1 MYKNLNIS
9 IAFLLLLVILLYLK
23 SAFFDFVRF
32 DDGLYI
38 FNNFRIKNFNL
49 ENALWFFTN
58 FEWGHYFPVT
68 MLSYGFQTSLWGVN
82 APPMHSLN
90 IILHA
95 VNCWLVYRLLVKLE
109 LKPFTILFVTALF
122 GLHPIQIES
131 VVWIGTRG
139 GILSALFSLLA
150 LNSYLSYTNSKKNI
164 TLIAT
169 LAWFLFALMSKSSA
183 LTLPLIFFGL
193 DYYKNRKIERNLLLE
208 KVPFLT
214 LSFIFGLIAM
224 LAAKELGTIGG
235 DAPKLILEGGVLN
248 RIFTIIYSYTF
259 YFNFSILPF
268 NQTAMH
274 YNPETIDG
282 LLPIKYYL
290 SFLPFSVV
298 VGYLLIKKQYTQLT
312 ILSLLFYTFSILLV
326 INLVP
331 LGGTIVSERYAY
343 FTVIA
348 TFLLISIFLESI
360 LPKKILSPLSLAILL
375 GFSITT
381 FIKIDVWKNTYN
393 LFENIYTVSPNTGH
407 AINGFANEVSNKG
420 EYQRALDLHNKILS
434 KSFSSK
440 YFADAASV
448 YSKMD
453 STEQAL
459 NFFNSAI
466 IMSPDESTNY
476 FKRAYV
482 KKQIGSIQ
490 EAVQDLNIAIRL
502 DPMNY
507 MARELRADIKLHLG
521 DIGNACSDWS
531 FLISKGNNKLEKYHD
546 KYCVEIAEQTQAP
559 LNKVEDEFGN
569 IRLETL
575 KDTLNGDSVTFLVQ
589 YYKDGII
596 SEKGVLKNGKYN
608 GMVFWYYPSGQ
619 LLRKGIYND
628 VFPYGKWFE
637 FYEDGT
643 LMAEYNHLSGV
654 KHGTYKYYY
663 EDGRLWTEKKYEN
676 GKLKDIVTI
685 LNTTGALLNKGS
697 FTDGN
702 GSLKIYDKNGTQIQ
716 LATYEE
722 GTLVKFEQIN
732 KE

>member
-224 LAAKELGTIGG
+224 LAAKGLGTIGG

-298 VGYLLIKKQYTQLT
+298 VGYLLIKKQHTQLT

-381 FIKIDVWKNTYN
+381 FIKIDVWKSTYN

-531 FLISKGNNKLEKYHD
+531 FLISRGNKVLKKYHS
-546 KYCVEIAEQTQAP
+546 KYCIKVSDETQITKSEVKDENGTVR
-559 LNKVEDEFGN
+559 LNT
-569 IRLETL
+569 IT
-575 KDTLNGDSVTFLVQ
+575 DTLNGDSVIYLVQ
-589 YYKDGII
+589 YYENGNI
-596 SEKGVLKNGKYN
+596 SEKGVIANGKYS
-608 GMVFWYYPSGQ
+608 GDIFWYYPSGK
-619 LLRKGIYND
+619 LMRKGVYID
-628 VFPYGKWFE
+628 VFPYGKWLE
-637 FYEDGT
+637 YYENGN
-643 LMAEYNHLSGV
+643 LMAEYHHLSGV
-654 KHGTYKYYY
+654 KDGTYKYFY
-663 EDGRLWTEKKYEN
+663 ENGSLWTEKKYEQ
-676 GKLKDIVTI
+676 GRLTAVIKLLDS
-685 LNTTGALLNKGS
+685 TGQVLDKGS
-697 FTDGN
+697 FLEGN
-702 GSLKIYDKNGTQIQ
+702 GNLKIYNDKGNLTGVT
-716 LATYEE
+716 TYKQ
-722 GTLVKFEQIN
+722 GKLVDYKKISP
-732 KE
+732 

>member
-9 IAFLLLLVILLYLK
+9 IALLLLLVGLLYLK
-23 SAFFDFVRF
+23 SAFFDFVSF
-32 DDGLYI
+32 DDGLYV

-58 FEWGHYFPVT
+58 FEWGHYFPIT
-68 MLSYGFQTSLWGVN
+68 MLSYGFQTFLWGIN

-90 IILHA
+90 IIFHV

-139 GILSALFSLLA
+139 GILSTLFSLLA

-183 LTLPLIFFGL
+183 LTLPLVFFGL

-224 LAAKELGTIGG
+224 LAAQELGTIGD
-235 DAPKLILEGGVLN
+235 DAPKLIFEGGVLN
-248 RIFTIIYSYTF
+248 RIFTVIYSYTF

-274 YNPETIDG
+274 YNPEVIDG

-290 SFLPFSVV
+290 SFLPFSFV
-298 VGYLLIKKQYTQLT
+298 VGYLLIKKQHTQLT
-312 ILSLLFYTFSILLV
+312 ILSLLYYTFSILLV

-348 TFLLISIFLESI
+348 TFLLISTFLESI
-360 LPKKILSPLSLAILL
+360 LPKKILSPLSLVILL
-375 GFSITT
+375 GFGITT

-393 LFENIYTVSPNTGH
+393 LFENIYTVSPNNNH

-466 IMSPDESTNY
+466 VLSPDESSLY
-476 FKRAYV
+476 AKRAYV
-482 KKQIGSIQ
+482 KKKIGLIQ
-490 EAVQDLNIAIRL
+490 EAVQDLNIAIRI

-507 MARELRADIKLHLG
+507 RARELRADIKFHLG

-531 FLISKGNNKLEKYHD
+531 FLISRGNKALKKYHS
-546 KYCVEIAEQTQAP
+546 KYCIKVSDETQITKSEVKDENGTVR
-559 LNKVEDEFGN
+559 LNT
-569 IRLETL
+569 IT
-575 KDTLNGDSVTFLVQ
+575 DTLNGDSVIYLVQ
-589 YYKDGII
+589 YYENGNI
-596 SEKGVLKNGKYN
+596 SEKGVIANGKYS
-608 GMVFWYYPSGQ
+608 GDIFWYYPSGK
-619 LLRKGIYND
+619 LMRKGVYID
-628 VFPYGKWFE
+628 VFPYGKWLE
-637 FYEDGT
+637 YYENGN
-643 LMAEYNHLSGV
+643 LMAEYHHLSGV
-654 KHGTYKYYY
+654 KDGTYKYFYKN
-663 EDGRLWTEKKYEN
+663 GSLWTEKKYEQ
-676 GKLKDIVTI
+676 GRLTAVIKLLDS
-685 LNTTGALLNKGS
+685 TGQVLDKGS
-697 FTDGN
+697 FLEGN
-702 GSLKIYDKNGTQIQ
+702 GNLKIYNDKGNLTGVT
-716 LATYEE
+716 TYKQ
-722 GTLVKFEQIN
+722 GKLVDYK
-732 KE
+732 KTSP

>member
-1 MYKNLNIS
+1 M
-9 IAFLLLLVILLYLK
+9 
-23 SAFFDFVRF
+23 
-32 DDGLYI
+32 
-38 FNNFRIKNFNL
+38 
-49 ENALWFFTN
+49 
-58 FEWGHYFPVT
+58 
-68 MLSYGFQTSLWGVN
+68 
-82 APPMHSLN
+82 
-90 IILHA
+90 
-95 VNCWLVYRLLVKLE
+95 
-109 LKPFTILFVTALF
+109 
-122 GLHPIQIES
+122 
-131 VVWIGTRG
+131 
-139 GILSALFSLLA
+139 
-150 LNSYLSYTNSKKNI
+150 
-164 TLIAT
+164 
-169 LAWFLFALMSKSSA
+169 
-183 LTLPLIFFGL
+183 
-193 DYYKNRKIERNLLLE
+193 
-208 KVPFLT
+208 
-214 LSFIFGLIAM
+214 LSFIFGIIAM
-224 LAAKELGTIGG
+224 MAARDLGTIG
-235 DAPKLILEGGVLN
+235 DNAPQIVYDGEIIN
-248 RIFTIIYSYTF
+248 QIFTIIYSYTF
-259 YFNFSILPF
+259 YFNFSILPL

-274 YNPETIDG
+274 YNPEIVDG

-290 SFLPFSVV
+290 SFIPMTIVLGFLVT
-298 VGYLLIKKQYTQLT
+298 KKT
-312 ILSLLFYTFSILLV
+312 IRKLALFAVLFYTFSILLV

-348 TFLLISIFLESI
+348 SFILLALFVELIIPKNII
-360 LPKKILSPLSLAILL
+360 LPFWLIVVVL
-375 GFSITT
+375 FSITT
-381 FIKIDVWKNTYN
+381 FIKIDVWRNTYN
-393 LFENIYTVSPNTGH
+393 LFENIYTVSPEAGH
-407 AINGFANEVSNKG
+407 AINGFANEISKQG
-420 EYQRALDLHNKILS
+420 DYQRALELHNKILS
-434 KSFSSK
+434 KSISSK
-440 YFADAASV
+440 YFSDKASV
-448 YSKMD
+448 YAQMD
-453 STEQAL
+453 STEQAIDY
-459 NFFNSAI
+459 FNSAI
-466 IMSPDESTNY
+466 KMSPDESTIY
-476 FKRAYV
+476 YKRAYV
-482 KKQIGSIQ
+482 KKQSGAIEDAI
-490 EAVQDLNIAIRL
+490 QDLNISIRL

-507 MARELRADIKLHLG
+507 LARELRADMIFHIG
-521 DIGNACSDWS
+521 DIGSACKDWS

-559 LNKVEDEFGN
+559 HNKVEDEFGN

-722 GTLVKFEQIN
+722 GTLVKFEQIK